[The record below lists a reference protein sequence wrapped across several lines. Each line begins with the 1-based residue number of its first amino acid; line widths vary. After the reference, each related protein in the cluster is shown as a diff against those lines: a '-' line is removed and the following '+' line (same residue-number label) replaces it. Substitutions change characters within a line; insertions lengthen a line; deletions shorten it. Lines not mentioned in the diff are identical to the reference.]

1 MSSDYQNITY
11 EPKSSFA
18 WLTLNRPA
26 ALNAI
31 DPLMLEEIERAVRA
45 AQADDKVAALILT
58 GAGERSFCAG
68 MDLRAFQGRA
78 DASTPM
84 RLREARRGYS
94 HPLASMR
101 KPIIAAV
108 NGLAYGGGLE
118 LTLLCDIVIAA
129 EHATFAASE
138 VSRGL
143 IPGNGATQRLPR
155 KIGLTFAL
163 EMLLTGLPV
172 DAQKALRIGLVNNV
186 VAAGELLPAAE
197 KVALAISA
205 NGPVAVQMAKE
216 AALRGLEMPLDKG
229 LELERDLLTLVQS
242 TEDAKEGVRA
252 FIEKRKPNWMGK

>member
-1 MSSDYQNITY
+1 MSSDYKNIKY
-11 EPKSSFA
+11 EPKGSFA

-31 DPLMLEEIERAVRA
+31 DPLMLEEIERAVRL

-58 GAGERSFCAG
+58 GAGGRSFCAG
-68 MDLRAFQGRA
+68 MDLRAFQERVG
-78 DASTPM
+78 ASTPM

-118 LTLLCDIVIAA
+118 LILLCDIVIAS
-129 EHATFAASE
+129 EHATFAAAE
-138 VSRGL
+138 VTRGL

-163 EMLLTGLPV
+163 EMLLTGLPA
-172 DAQKALRIGLVNNV
+172 DAQKALQIGLVNNV

-216 AALRGLEMPLDKG
+216 AALRGFEMPLEKG

-242 TEDAKEGVRA
+242 TEDSKEGVRA
-252 FIEKRKPNWMGK
+252 FIEKRKPNWVGK

>member
-1 MSSDYQNITY
+1 MSSEYQNITY
-11 EPKSSFA
+11 EHKNSFA
-18 WLTLNRPA
+18 WLTLNRPR

-31 DPLMLEEIERAVRA
+31 DPLMLEEIDRAVRA
-45 AQADDKVAALILT
+45 AQTDDRVTALILT
-58 GAGERSFCAG
+58 GAGDRSFCAG
-68 MDLRAFQGRA
+68 MDLHAFQGRA
-78 DASTPM
+78 AVSTPM
-84 RLREARRGYS
+84 GLREARQRYS

-129 EHATFAASE
+129 EHATFAAVE

-155 KIGLTFAL
+155 KIGLAFAL
-163 EMLLTGLPV
+163 EMLLTGLPI
-172 DAQKALRIGLVNNV
+172 DAQKALQIGLVNNV
-186 VAAGELLPAAE
+186 VAAMNLLTAAE
-197 KVALAISA
+197 KIALAISA

-216 AALRGLEMPLDKG
+216 AALRGLEMPLEKG

-252 FIEKRKPNWMGK
+252 FVEKRKPNWMGK